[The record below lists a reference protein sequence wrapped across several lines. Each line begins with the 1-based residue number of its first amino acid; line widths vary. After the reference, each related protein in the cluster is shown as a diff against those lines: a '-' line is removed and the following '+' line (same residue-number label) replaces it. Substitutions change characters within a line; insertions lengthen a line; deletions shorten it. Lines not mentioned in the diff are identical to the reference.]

1 MEMVDVGKKL
11 LYQKKLSMIPCG
23 EDINMMMMNAVI
35 KLLQI

>member
-1 MEMVDVGKKL
+1 MEMVDGKKIIIP
-11 LYQKKLSMIPCG
+11 KKIQHETCG